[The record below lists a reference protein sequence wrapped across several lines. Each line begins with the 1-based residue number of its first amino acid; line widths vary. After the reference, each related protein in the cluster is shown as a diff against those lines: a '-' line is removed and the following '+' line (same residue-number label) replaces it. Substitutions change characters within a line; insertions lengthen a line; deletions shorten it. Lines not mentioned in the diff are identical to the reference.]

1 VKQLKSNILN
11 FLDGAIYQ
19 NKDIVIGI
27 YDSEAKNVKSYHIVH
42 NKVKSYREAFDAI
55 YGDDLVN
62 KAFNRFS
69 VFAVKYFDGKDY
81 TLEDYNIK
89 NAKPLEKKERVEK
102 KDVEK
107 IEDEIE
113 EI

>member
-1 VKQLKSNILN
+1 MKQLKSNILN
-11 FLDGAIYQ
+11 FLDSAIYQ
-19 NKDIVIGI
+19 NKDVVVGI
-27 YDSEAKNVKSYHIVH
+27 YDSETKNVKSYHIVH
-42 NKVKSYREAFDAI
+42 SKVKSYRETFEAI
-55 YGDDLVN
+55 YGDDLIN

-81 TLEDYNIK
+81 TLEDYNIN
-89 NAKPLEKKERVEK
+89 NAKPLDKKERVEK

-107 IEDEIE
+107 NEDEIE